1 MDQHTLKNRLG
12 GLIPALITPFGPDGG
27 IDGPIL
33 EALVDRLI
41 AQGAGGFYV
50 GGSTGEAFLLTR
62 EERKRLADIV
72 VPAVAGRVPVIF
84 HVGSISTN
92 EAIELARHGESV
104 GVNAASAISP
114 FYYKFRI
121 DQIKQYY
128 RDIADATEL
137 PFLIYNFPA
146 LSGFALDADTAGD
159 LFAHPRIVGIKHTSM
174 DLYLLERLKAAHPDM
189 LILNGHDEVY
199 LSALVMGADGSVGS
213 TFNVIL
219 PLFADLRR
227 AYEAGDLARALELQG
242 RANSIIKLLL
252 EIGVFPGI
260 KATLGMLGLDAG
272 KCRRPFT
279 PPNREQLTRLEIAL
293 AEAEVTGISH

>member
-1 MDQHTLKNRLG
+1 MGQHTLKNRLG
-12 GLIPALITPFGPDGG
+12 GLIPALITPFGQDGG
-27 IDGPIL
+27 INGPAL

-41 AQGAGGFYV
+41 TQGAGGFYV

-62 EERKRLADIV
+62 EERKRLVDIV
-72 VPAVAGRVPVIF
+72 VPAVGGRVPVIF
-84 HVGSISTN
+84 HVGSVSTD
-92 EAIELARHGESV
+92 EAVELARHGESI
-104 GVNAASAISP
+104 GVDAASAISP

-121 DQIKQYY
+121 DEIKQYY

-146 LSGFALDADTAGD
+146 LSGFSLDADTAGD

-174 DLYLLERLKAAHPDM
+174 DLYLLERLKVAHPDM

-199 LSALVMGADGSVGS
+199 LAALVMGADGSVGS

-219 PLFADLRR
+219 PLFTDLRR

-252 EIGVFPGI
+252 ETGVFPGI
-260 KATLGMLGLDAG
+260 KAVLGMLGLDVG

-279 PPNREQLTRLEIAL
+279 PPNREQLIRLEVAL
-293 AEAEVTGISH
+293 EEAGVAGISH